1 MQGSTQSAGGGDGD
15 EEPNKKYWFLN
26 IKRYRRFFNVDTEVI
41 CCPETFALTIALYKL
56 AKAVGICDTK

>member
-26 IKRYRRFFNVDTEVI
+26 IKRYRRFFNVDTEVTARDI
-41 CCPETFALTIALYKL
+41 PP
-56 AKAVGICDTK
+56 GS